1 MNVHASPSPPTA
13 VVDTVLVST
22 TSPSTVSNVIVNT
35 VSFGVTSLLIGST
48 LITCPPVAPNGIWM
62 FVTWSTPV
70 AS

>member
-22 TSPSTVSNVIVNT
+22 TSPSTVSNVIVKT
-35 VSFGVTSLLIGST
+35 VSTVSAGIGST
-48 LITCPPVAPNGIWM
+48 IIVCPPIAPNGIWM

-70 AS
+70 ASW